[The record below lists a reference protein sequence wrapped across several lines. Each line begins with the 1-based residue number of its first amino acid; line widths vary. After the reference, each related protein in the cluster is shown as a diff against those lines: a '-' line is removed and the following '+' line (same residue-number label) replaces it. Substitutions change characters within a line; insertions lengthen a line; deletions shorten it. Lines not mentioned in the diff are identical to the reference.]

1 MYQNL
6 CYRIGNSGEHMQTP
20 AMRNSHNGSKG
31 LAKQQ
36 EIHYIHILSVDF
48 NFAGTLKIPGDFLIK
63 RCYLNDI
70 FTSTGSF

>member
-1 MYQNL
+1 
-6 CYRIGNSGEHMQTP
+6 MQTP

-48 NFAGTLKIPGDFLIK
+48 NFAGTLKIPGDFNKEVL
-63 RCYLNDI
+63 
-70 FTSTGSF
+70 SE